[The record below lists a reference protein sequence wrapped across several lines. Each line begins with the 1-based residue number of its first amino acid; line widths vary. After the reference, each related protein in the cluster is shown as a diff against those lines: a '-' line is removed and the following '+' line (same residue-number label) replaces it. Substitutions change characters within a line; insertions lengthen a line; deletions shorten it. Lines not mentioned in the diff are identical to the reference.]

1 MRILILMRDLSLNG
15 VTTYNR
21 TLAAELRR
29 HGHEVH
35 VWPGDASMP
44 ASRAPTFPLLHP
56 WFEPL
61 ARRYV
66 KHLRPDVILVNHF
79 TQARLAQRLRVSTGI
94 PWVAVM
100 HNGHS
105 PQRMLAW
112 AKLFGNVAGI
122 VTMCETMRAQY
133 ARLVEENC
141 AEDAAPPVFLSRLPI
156 VIPEPRQRV
165 PGAPLT
171 LAYCSRM
178 SSSKGPRAEAWLHAV
193 ASLPE
198 ATQYKLLVIGGG
210 SYLKHLRR
218 SVAALGLQVEFTGTI
233 ADPSR
238 LLPRVDVITGAGYSL
253 MEGLVLGCAPV
264 ALGFGGCF
272 GAITEANLDAAFAI
286 NFGDHSAVPLPD
298 DAATIAKALREA
310 IALLLSPASTEPI
323 RARSVVHFSPSP
335 IASELLGFLRE
346 RIAAAKLQG

>member
-15 VTTYNR
+15 ITTYNR
-21 TLAAELRR
+21 ILAAELSRQ
-29 HGHEVH
+29 GHEVH
-35 VWPGDASMP
+35 VWAN
-44 ASRAPTFPLLHP
+44 PLLHP
-56 WFEPL
+56 WVEPL
-61 ARRYV
+61 TRLFV
-66 KHLRPDVILVNHF
+66 KRLRPDVILANHF
-79 TQARLAQRLRVSTGI
+79 TQASLAHCLRVSTGI

-112 AKLFGNVAGI
+112 AKLFSNAAGV
-122 VTMCETMRAQY
+122 VTMCETMRTKYTQ
-133 ARLVEENC
+133 LVEENY
-141 AEDAAPPVFLSRLPI
+141 AAGIAPPIFLSRLPI

-165 PGAPLT
+165 PGIPLT

-178 SSSKGPRAEAWLHAV
+178 SGSKGVRAEAWLQAV

-198 ATQYKLLVIGGG
+198 PSQYKLLLIGGG
-210 SYLKHLRR
+210 SYLKRLRR
-218 SVAALGLQVEFTGTI
+218 SAESLGLQVEFTGTI

-238 LLPRVDVITGAGYSL
+238 LLDQVDVITGAGYSL

-272 GAITEANLDAAFAI
+272 GTITEANLDAAFEV
-286 NFGDHSAVPLPD
+286 NFGDHSAASLPD
-298 DAATIAKALREA
+298 DAATIANALREA

-323 RARSVVHFSPSP
+323 RTRSITYFSPAP

-346 RIAAAKLQG
+346 RTAA